1 MRQSQVIFEA
11 KLKEL
16 VQEEPLVHAFW
27 GYSFQSLTESEDS
40 VVSTVVDPSGTSI
53 SIKSKYV
60 IGCDGAGSQ
69 VRSSVGIQSPRRSL

>member
-1 MRQSQVIFEA
+1 MIFEA

-16 VQEEPLVHAFW
+16 VMEEPLVHAFW
-27 GYSFQSLTESEDS
+27 GYGFESLIDNEDS
-40 VVSTVVDPSGTSI
+40 VVSTVVDPSGNLF

-69 VRSSVGIQSPRRSL
+69 VRLSVGIKSPRRSL